1 MPSAV
6 HHRTIRLLR
15 LTGQRPVGR
24 LTTKCK
30 REGAFVEGSTLKD
43 KTAIV
48 GIGETEYARGSGM
61 THLALL
67 LQAAAR
73 AVEDAGL
80 RPQDIDGVVPA
91 INLITF
97 EDLAVNLGTQD
108 LKYAVSPNM
117 GGASALVTLL
127 SAAMAVASGVATNVL
142 CVAGWNGYS
151 ALRLS
156 SLGKAAGAAAESP
169 IPMTSMISKLRDFE
183 MPYGVFVPAQWYAPM
198 AMRHMH
204 EYGTTSRQMGAVAVA
219 CRKHAQLNDRAIMRG
234 RPMTIEDHQNS
245 RMVVSPF
252 RLLDCSLETDGAA
265 AVVVTSAERAGGMKH
280 RPVYIMGVAEGH
292 PVPVDQVANRKNMF
306 EIGLSLA
313 APRAFAMAGV
323 TPKDIDVA
331 EIYDCFT
338 WSVICQ
344 LEAMGFCKRGEGGP
358 FVEGG
363 RIELGGELPVNTHG
377 GLLSQAHI
385 LGMNHL
391 VEAVRQLRGDGG
403 EAQVKDAEVALVTGW
418 GDLAD
423 GAIAIL
429 RR

>member
-1 MPSAV
+1 MESF
-6 HHRTIRLLR
+6 TLR
-15 LTGQRPVGR
+15 
-24 LTTKCK
+24 
-30 REGAFVEGSTLKD
+30 D

-48 GIGETEYARGSGM
+48 GIGETEYTKGSGISH
-61 THLALL
+61 TALL

-73 AVEDAGL
+73 AIEDAGL
-80 RPQDIDGVVPA
+80 RPKDIDGVVPA
-91 INLITF
+91 MNLIPF
-97 EDLAVNLGTQD
+97 EDLAVNLGIED
-108 LKYAVSPNM
+108 LKYAASPNM
-117 GGASALVTLL
+117 GGASALATLP
-127 SAAMAVASGVATNVL
+127 SAAMAVASGIATNVL

-156 SLGKAAGAAAESP
+156 TLGKAADAAAGSP
-169 IPMTSMISKLRDFE
+169 VPMASMISKLRDFE
-183 MPYGVFVPAQWYAPM
+183 MPYGIFVPAQWYAPM

-234 RPMTIEDHQNS
+234 KPMTIEDHQNS
-245 RMVVSPF
+245 RMIVTPF
-252 RLLDCSLETDGAA
+252 RLFDCSLETDGAA
-265 AVVVTSAERAGGMKH
+265 AVVVTSADRAADRRH

-292 PVPVDQVANRKNMF
+292 PVPVDQIAGRQDMF
-306 EIGLSLA
+306 QIGLSFA

-363 RIELGGELPVNTHG
+363 RIELGGELPINTHG

-385 LGMNHL
+385 LGMNHM
-391 VEAVRQLRGDGG
+391 VEAVRQLRGDAG
-403 EAQVKDAEVALVTGW
+403 EAQVNGAEISLVTGW

-423 GAIAIL
+423 GCIAIL

>member
-1 MPSAV
+1 MESF
-6 HHRTIRLLR
+6 TLR
-15 LTGQRPVGR
+15 
-24 LTTKCK
+24 
-30 REGAFVEGSTLKD
+30 D

-48 GIGETEYARGSGM
+48 GIGETEYSKGSGM
-61 THLALL
+61 SHTALL

-73 AVEDAGL
+73 AIEDAGL
-80 RPQDIDGVVPA
+80 SPKDIDGVVPA

-97 EDLAVNLGTQD
+97 EDLAVNLGTED
-108 LKYAVSPNM
+108 LKYAASPNM
-117 GGASALVTLL
+117 GGASSVATLS
-127 SAAMAVASGVATNVL
+127 SAAMAVACGIATNVL

-156 SLGKAAGAAAESP
+156 TLGKAADAAATSAM
-169 IPMTSMISKLRDFE
+169 PMPSMLAKLRDFE

-204 EYGTTSRQMGAVAVA
+204 EYGTTSRQLGAVAVA
-219 CRKHAQLNDRAIMRG
+219 CRKHAQLNEKAIMRG

-245 RMVVSPF
+245 RMIVTPF
-252 RLLDCSLETDGAA
+252 RLFDCSLESDGAA
-265 AVVVTSAERAGGMKH
+265 AAVVTSADRAADMRH

-292 PVPVDQVANRKNMF
+292 PVPADQIAGRQDMF
-306 EIGLSLA
+306 QIGLSFA
-313 APRAFAMAGV
+313 APRAFTVAGV

-363 RIELGGELPVNTHG
+363 RIELGGELPINTHG

-385 LGMNHL
+385 LGMNHI
-391 VEAVRQLRGDGG
+391 VEAVRQLRGDAGQ
-403 EAQVKDAEVALVTGW
+403 AQVNSAEIALVTGW

-423 GAIAIL
+423 GSIAIL

>member
-1 MPSAV
+1 MEVSK
-6 HHRTIRLLR
+6 LR
-15 LTGQRPVGR
+15 
-24 LTTKCK
+24 
-30 REGAFVEGSTLKD
+30 D
-43 KTAIV
+43 KAAIV
-48 GIGETEYARGSGM
+48 GIGETEYTRGSGM
-61 THLALL
+61 SHLALL

-73 AVEDAGL
+73 AIEDAGL
-80 RPQDIDGVVPA
+80 RPRDIDAVVPA
-91 INLITF
+91 LNLITF
-97 EDLAVNLGTQD
+97 EDLAVNLGTED
-108 LKYAVSPNM
+108 LKYTVATNM
-117 GGASALVTLL
+117 GGASALATLL
-127 SAAMAVASGVATNVL
+127 SATTAVACGIATNVL

-151 ALRLS
+151 AMRLS
-156 SLGKAAGAAAESP
+156 ALGQAAGAAAGSP
-169 IPMTSMISKLRDFE
+169 VPMSAMISKLRDFE

-219 CRKHAQLNDRAIMRG
+219 CRKHAQLNEKAIMRG

-252 RLLDCSLETDGAA
+252 RLFDCSLETDGAA
-265 AVVVTSAERAGGMKH
+265 AAVVTSAERAQDMKH

-292 PVPVDQVANRKNMF
+292 PVPVDQVAGRRDMF
-306 EIGLSLA
+306 KVGLSYA
-313 APRAFAMAGV
+313 APRAFAMAGI

-344 LEAMGFCKRGEGGP
+344 LEAMGFCNRGEGGP

-363 RIELGGELPVNTHG
+363 RIELGGELPINTHG

-391 VEAVRQLRGDGG
+391 MEAVRQLRGDAG
-403 EAQVKDAEVALVTGW
+403 EAQVRDAETAVVTGW

>member
-1 MPSAV
+1 MESF
-6 HHRTIRLLR
+6 TLR
-15 LTGQRPVGR
+15 
-24 LTTKCK
+24 
-30 REGAFVEGSTLKD
+30 D

-48 GIGETEYARGSGM
+48 GIGETEYSKGSGM
-61 THLALL
+61 SHTALL

-73 AVEDAGL
+73 AIEDAGL
-80 RPQDIDGVVPA
+80 SPKDIAGVVPA

-97 EDLAVNLGTQD
+97 EDLAVNLGTED
-108 LKYAVSPNM
+108 LKYAASPNM
-117 GGASALVTLL
+117 GGASSVATLS
-127 SAAMAVASGVATNVL
+127 SAAMAVTCGIATNVL

-151 ALRLS
+151 AIRLS
-156 SLGKAAGAAAESP
+156 GLGKTMDASTSAM
-169 IPMTSMISKLRDFE
+169 PMPSMLAKLRDFE

-204 EYGTTSRQMGAVAVA
+204 EYGTTSRQLGAVAVA
-219 CRKHAQLNDRAIMRG
+219 CRKHAQLNEKAIMRG

-245 RMVVSPF
+245 RMIVTPF
-252 RLLDCSLETDGAA
+252 RLFDCSLETDGAA
-265 AVVVTSAERAGGMKH
+265 AVVVSAADRAADMRH

-292 PVPVDQVANRKNMF
+292 PVPADQIAGRQDMF
-306 EIGLSLA
+306 QIGLSFA
-313 APRAFAMAGV
+313 APRAFAVAGV

-363 RIELGGELPVNTHG
+363 RIELGGELPINTHG

-385 LGMNHL
+385 LGMNHI
-391 VEAVRQLRGDGG
+391 VEAVRQLRGDAGQ
-403 EAQVKDAEVALVTGW
+403 AQVNSAEIALVTGW

-423 GAIAIL
+423 GCIAIL

>member
-1 MPSAV
+1 MEKV
-6 HHRTIRLLR
+6 TLR
-15 LTGQRPVGR
+15 
-24 LTTKCK
+24 
-30 REGAFVEGSTLKD
+30 D
-43 KTAIV
+43 KAAIV
-48 GIGETEYARGSGM
+48 GIGETEYSKNSGM
-61 THLALL
+61 SHRALL

-73 AVEDAGL
+73 AIEDAGL
-80 RPQDIDGVVPA
+80 SPKDIDGVVPA
-91 INLITF
+91 MNLISF
-97 EDLAVNLGTQD
+97 EDLAVNLGTED
-108 LKYAVSPNM
+108 LKYAVFPNM
-117 GGASALVTLL
+117 GGASSVATLS
-127 SAAMAVASGVATNVL
+127 SAAMAVACGIATNVL

-156 SLGKAAGAAAESP
+156 TLGKAADAAAGSP
-169 IPMTSMISKLRDFE
+169 IPMSSMISKLRDFE

-219 CRKHAQLNDRAIMRG
+219 CRKHAQLNDKAIMRG
-234 RPMTIEDHQNS
+234 KPMAIEDHQNS
-245 RMVVSPF
+245 RMIVTPF
-252 RLLDCSLETDGAA
+252 RLFDCSLETDGAA
-265 AVVVTSAERAGGMKH
+265 AAVVTSADRAADMRH

-292 PVPVDQVANRKNMF
+292 PVPADQIAGRRDMF
-306 EIGLSLA
+306 QIGLSFA
-313 APRAFAMAGV
+313 APRAFAMAGI

-344 LEAMGFCKRGEGGP
+344 LEAIGFCKRGEGGP

-363 RIELGGELPVNTHG
+363 RIELGGELPINTHG

-385 LGMNHL
+385 LGMNHV
-391 VEAVRQLRGDGG
+391 VEAVRQLRGDAG
-403 EAQVKDAEVALVTGW
+403 EAQVKDVEISLVTGW

-423 GAIAIL
+423 GSIAIL

>member
-1 MPSAV
+1 M
-6 HHRTIRLLR
+6 
-15 LTGQRPVGR
+15 
-24 LTTKCK
+24 
-30 REGAFVEGSTLKD
+30 EGITVKD
-43 KTAIV
+43 RAAIV
-48 GIGETEYARGSGM
+48 GVGETEYTKGSGM
-61 THLALL
+61 SHSALL

-80 RPQDIDGVVPA
+80 RPRDIDGVVPA
-91 INLITF
+91 MNLITF
-97 EDLAVNLGTQD
+97 EDLAVNLGCDD

-127 SAAMAVASGVATNVL
+127 SATMAVATGVATNVL

-156 SLGKAAGAAAESP
+156 TLGKAAGAAAGSP
-169 IPMTSMISKLRDFE
+169 VPMTSMISKLRDFE

-204 EYGTTSRQMGAVAVA
+204 EFGTTSRQMGAVAVA
-219 CRKHAQLNDRAIMRG
+219 CRKHAQLNERAVMRG
-234 RPMTIEDHQNS
+234 KPMTIDDHQNS
-245 RMVVSPF
+245 RMVVTPF
-252 RLLDCSLETDGAA
+252 RLFDCSLETDGAA
-265 AVVVTSAERAGGMKH
+265 AVVVTSAERARDMRH
-280 RPVYIMGVAEGH
+280 RPVYVMGVAEGH
-292 PVPVDQVANRKNMF
+292 PVPVDQVANRRDMF
-306 EIGLSLA
+306 EVGLSFA

-331 EIYDCFT
+331 EMYDCFT

-363 RIELGGELPVNTHG
+363 RIELGGELPTNTHG

-391 VEAVRQLRGDGG
+391 AEAVKQLRGDAG
-403 EAQVKDAEVALVTGW
+403 EAQVKDAEIALVTGW